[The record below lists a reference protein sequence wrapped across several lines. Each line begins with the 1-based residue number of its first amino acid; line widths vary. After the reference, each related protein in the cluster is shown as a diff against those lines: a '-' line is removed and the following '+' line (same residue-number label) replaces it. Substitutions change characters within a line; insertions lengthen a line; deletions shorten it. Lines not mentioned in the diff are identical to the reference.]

1 MKPVLRAARRAFTLI
16 ELLVAMSIIVV
27 LTSLVLLVM
36 TNINER
42 DGTTDA
48 AGLTR
53 QWLMISK
60 ARASRD
66 NAPRG
71 IRLVTGLDPNNPA
84 KTSPSFVTEFQYIEA
99 PPILI
104 TYPAFNGDQVPT
116 GTLTDPAVIFT
127 YTLSTVA
134 LPGPP
139 PVFVGSII
147 GRQCQIVNLR
157 GSDAVQIVPNS
168 LLQLP
173 VLGSWHR
180 VTSVISIAP
189 QPVAGSPSPFTT
201 TPGMF
206 TVNVNLDSFPDSQL
220 GAAGVPQPQPQPGAG
235 AAAPCYT
242 TQHFG
247 ISAPPRPLLG
257 EPPLQLPKNICV
269 DVTPFTPPAN
279 PPFVLPPCDRVQG
292 TVGQDIDILFTP
304 NGHVLPIGAGAQA
317 DGAIYL
323 WHRDY
328 TKLRNAPNGNNPL
341 VVTNVGPGP
350 TFTRTY
356 DLSQFQNGGE
366 QQLVAIRC
374 KSGSLGQFPVLWPN
388 AGGQYT
394 TGEDPYT
401 LARQGATSP

>member
-60 ARASRD
+60 ARAGRD

-84 KTSPSFVTEFQYIEA
+84 KTSQFLSTEAQYIEA

-116 GTLTDPAVIFT
+116 GSATDPAVLFT
-127 YTLSTVA
+127 YTLSPVA

-139 PVFVGSII
+139 PVFVGSITN
-147 GRQCQIVNLR
+147 RQCQIVNLK
-157 GSDAVQIVPNS
+157 GTDAVQIVPNS

-180 VTSVISIAP
+180 ITAVSV
-189 QPVAGSPSPFTT
+189 PVQGPV
-201 TPGMF
+201 GYWM
-206 TVNVNLDSFPDSQL
+206 VNVGLDSWPDSQL
-220 GAAGVPQPQPQPGAG
+220 GAAGMSNGS
-235 AAAPCYT
+235 PCYT
-242 TQHFG
+242 TQLFG
-247 ISAPPRPLLG
+247 ISAPPRPLIG
-257 EPPLQLPKNICV
+257 EPPLQLPKNICI
-269 DVTPFTPPAN
+269 DVTPYTQLNGVN
-279 PPFVLPPCDRVQG
+279 PPFIYPPSLPSAQVNG
-292 TVGQDIDILFTP
+292 AGQALDYDILFTP

-328 TKLRNAPNGNNPL
+328 TKLKNAAVNAPL
-341 VVTNVGPGP
+341 IVTNVGPGP
-350 TFTRTY
+350 AFTRTY

-366 QQLVAIRC
+366 QQIVAIRC

-388 AGGQYT
+388 GGGQYT
-394 TGEDPYT
+394 PGEDPYT

>member
-27 LTSLVLLVM
+27 LTSLVLFVV

-60 ARASRD
+60 ARAGRD

-71 IRLVTGLDPNNPA
+71 IRLVTGLDPNNPS
-84 KTSPSFVTEFQYIEA
+84 KTSQYFVTEFQYIEA

-116 GTLTDPAVIFT
+116 GTISDPAVIFT
-127 YTLSTVA
+127 YTLSPG
-134 LPGPP
+134 LPAGPNP
-139 PVFVGSII
+139 LGSILPQPI
-147 GRQCQIVNLR
+147 GRQCQIINLKL
-157 GSDAVQIVPNS
+157 SDASQVVQNS

-180 VTSVISIAP
+180 ITGFSISPPLNFANPGPYTVSVA
-189 QPVAGSPSPFTT
+189 
-201 TPGMF
+201 
-206 TVNVNLDSFPDSQL
+206 LDSWPDSQL
-220 GAAGVPQPQPQPGAG
+220 GAAGVMQPQPQPGAG
-235 AAAPCYT
+235 QAAPCYT
-242 TQHFG
+242 TQLFG
-247 ISAPPRPLLG
+247 ISGPPRPLIG
-257 EPPLQLPKNICV
+257 EPPLQLPKNICI
-269 DVTPFTPPAN
+269 DVTPFTPLNGASPAN
-279 PPFVLPPCDRVQG
+279 PPFVLPPCDLVQG

-304 NGHVLPIGAGAQA
+304 NGHVLPSGAGAQA

-328 TKLRNAPNGNNPL
+328 TKLKNAAVNAPL
-341 VVTNVGPGP
+341 IVTNVGPGP
-350 TFTRTY
+350 AFTRTY

-366 QQLVAIRC
+366 QQIVAIRC

-394 TGEDPYT
+394 PGEDPYT

>member
-60 ARASRD
+60 ARAGRD

-84 KTSPSFVTEFQYIEA
+84 KTSPFFVTEIVYIEA

-116 GTLTDPAVIFT
+116 GVISDPAVLFT
-127 YTLSTVA
+127 YTLA
-134 LPGPP
+134 PAPMLPATLPLQGT
-139 PVFVGSII
+139 IL
-147 GRQCQIVNLR
+147 GRQCQIVNLQ
-157 GSDAVQIVPNS
+157 GSDANQIVPNS

-180 VTSVISIAP
+180 ITSVISIVS

-220 GAAGVPQPQPQPGAG
+220 GAAGVVQPAAG

-257 EPPLQLPKNICV
+257 EPPLQLPKNICI
-269 DVTPFTPPAN
+269 DVTPFTQLNGVN
-279 PPFVLPPCDRVQG
+279 PPFVDPPCYSVQG
-292 TVGQDIDILFTP
+292 TAGQDLDILFTP
-304 NGHVLPIGAGAQA
+304 SGHVLPIGAGAQA
-317 DGAIYL
+317 DGTIFL

-328 TKLRNAPNGNNPL
+328 TKLRNAPNGNYPL

-350 TFTRTY
+350 TFTRTC
-356 DLSQFQNGGE
+356 DLFQFQNGGE
-366 QQLVAIRC
+366 QQIVAIRC

-401 LARQGATSP
+401 FARQGATSP